1 MIRRVLAEL
10 AERGTLDRR
19 GLARQL
25 DVPPEMLDAMIE
37 RLAAQGYV
45 ERVTPG
51 GAPDA
56 CATCPLACG
65 CGADP
70 CEAATVWRLTDAGR
84 RAADGTL
91 QRG

>member
-1 MIRRVLAEL
+1 MMRRVLAEL

-19 GLARQL
+19 GLARRL

-45 ERVTPG
+45 ERAAG
-51 GAPDA
+51 GAPEA
-56 CATCPLACG
+56 CATCPVACG

-70 CEAATVWRLTDAGR
+70 CQAAVVWRLTDAGR
-84 RAADGTL
+84 RAAG
-91 QRG
+91 RAG